1 MDTISKF
8 FIKKKKKNEKKRRNT
23 THTNLAFWL
32 FIEIVT
38 FASRH
43 IRPNATAGH
52 SIEFP
57 GLSPCKEEWSFH
69 PSCSQN
75 RISWSPF
82 AGLTTHRTAGS
93 FERSSTSATAVH
105 VPPSFDMRKSYQSG
119 LLHRLKP
126 LWWIQPSA
134 QVFQDQNISWRNPP
148 QVGSKFSGI
157 RNPVGWARV
166 KSEVRPS
173 RW

>member
-1 MDTISKF
+1 MDAISKF
-8 FIKKKKKNEKKRRNT
+8 FIKKEKKKKRKKRRNT
-23 THTNLAFWL
+23 THTNLAFWH

-38 FASRH
+38 FANRH
-43 IRPNATAGH
+43 IRPNATAGD
-52 SIEFP
+52 SIDFP
-57 GLSPCKEEWSFH
+57 GLSPYKEEWSFQ

-75 RISWSPF
+75 RMSWSSF
-82 AGLTTHRTAGS
+82 AGRTTHRTAGR
-93 FERSSTSATAVH
+93 FERSSTSAAAVH
-105 VPPSFDMRKSYQSG
+105 VPPLFDMRNSYQSG
-119 LLHRLKP
+119 LLHR

-134 QVFQDQNISWRNPP
+134 QVFQDQNISGRNPP